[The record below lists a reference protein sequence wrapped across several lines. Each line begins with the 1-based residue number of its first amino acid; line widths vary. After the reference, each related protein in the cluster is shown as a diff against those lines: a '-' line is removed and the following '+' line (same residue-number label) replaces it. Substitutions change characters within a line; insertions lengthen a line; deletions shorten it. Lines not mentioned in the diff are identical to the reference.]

1 MGLSTQGLHHHAW
14 LCPGSCTPFLTF
26 LDHGLVQ
33 EAHSRVI
40 YCLQIEEVGRE
51 GRYGLSCQVVP
62 SPRLLRPTRTTGC
75 LRRLRGY
82 RRDQESP
89 GLGTICVQAA
99 GLPR

>member
-40 YCLQIEEVGRE
+40 YRLQIEEVGRE
-51 GRYGLSCQVVP
+51 GRYGLSRQVVP

-75 LRRLRGY
+75 LRRLRG
-82 RRDQESP
+82 
-89 GLGTICVQAA
+89 GQA
-99 GLPR
+99 